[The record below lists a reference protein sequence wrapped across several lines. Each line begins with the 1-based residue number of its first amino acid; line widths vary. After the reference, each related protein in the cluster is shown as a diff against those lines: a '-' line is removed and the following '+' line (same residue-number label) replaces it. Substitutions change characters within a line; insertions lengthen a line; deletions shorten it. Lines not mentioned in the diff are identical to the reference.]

1 MTSMTRLTLTFLL
14 CLSSLALKPVVADE
28 LTIDFTY
35 ERNVNIGSISPS
47 LHLAPFADERCL
59 LYTSP
64 SPRDKRQSRMP
75 SSA

>member
-35 ERNVNIGSISPS
+35 ERNVNIGSIS
-47 LHLAPFADERCL
+47 E
-59 LYTSP
+59 
-64 SPRDKRQSRMP
+64 
-75 SSA
+75 SAFSAFR